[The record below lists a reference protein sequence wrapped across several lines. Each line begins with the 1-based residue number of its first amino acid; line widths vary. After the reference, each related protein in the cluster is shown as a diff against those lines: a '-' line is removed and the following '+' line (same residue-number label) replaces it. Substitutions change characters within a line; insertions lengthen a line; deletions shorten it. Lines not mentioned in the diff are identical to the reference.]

1 MVFTLYTLQPVVQR
15 VVQPAVKCNT
25 VSRTRLVRY
34 GHRSFIASGPV
45 IWNTLQVT
53 VRELTQSIT
62 VSHSRLKAE
71 LFTDCVTKGRFR
83 GGAWVVGVA

>member
-1 MVFTLYTLQPVVQR
+1 MVFTLHTLQPVVQR
-15 VVQPAVKCNT
+15 VVQPANT

-53 VRELTQSIT
+53 VRDLTQSIT

-71 LFTDCVTKGRFR
+71 LFTDCVTKGRLR
-83 GGAWVVGVA
+83 GRAWVVGVA